1 MLRWNVK
8 WCFSN
13 MQKEEIG
20 WAVSGCSST
29 HVATESL
36 TAIFWDNKAKWMFVS
51 LTCLHRALQLVRGG
65 CSKRLAS
72 RGLLK
77 CKVWFY
83 FFTFQV
89 VCVQFS
95 LFFILFVHVSARKH
109 STPNSPTFLKQTLTI
124 FSVLLY
130 FAF

>member
-1 MLRWNVK
+1 
-8 WCFSN
+8 

-20 WAVSGCSST
+20 SAVSGCSST

-51 LTCLHRALQLVRGG
+51 LTCLHRALQLMRGG
-65 CSKRLAS
+65 SSKRLAS

-83 FFTFQV
+83 FITFQV
-89 VCVQFS
+89 VFVKFS
-95 LFFILFVHVSARKH
+95 LFFYSFCSCECKKTQHTYLSNRI
-109 STPNSPTFLKQTLTI
+109 TLTI
-124 FSVLLY
+124 FSVLY
-130 FAF
+130 YCITVFCI